1 MILSDSPRRYERTRA
16 HAMREARAWGKI
28 VFRQFRPSLG
38 VSRLMNILSRRF
50 LTAAG
55 AALLLVGCAS
65 TSELSHDEQDSLE
78 SYNRAMFAFNDAVDK
93 ALFKPVAK
101 AYRRVLPEPITISI
115 GNFFSNLNDVVVLL
129 NDLLQF
135 KLHLAA
141 MDSSRIVFNTT
152 FGVAGLFDVASR
164 MELPKHNEDFGQTL
178 GYWGFG
184 NGPYFV
190 LPFLGPSTARDAIG
204 MVGNFFTNPITWA
217 TDSDAVAWGL
227 WGLDLINRRS
237 DLLRIERVLAEDQID
252 PYSFQRSAYLQMRRN
267 LVYDGNPPALD
278 LDFDADPDKSPQ

>member
-1 MILSDSPRRYERTRA
+1 MNTFRRCFLT
-16 HAMREARAWGKI
+16 
-28 VFRQFRPSLG
+28 
-38 VSRLMNILSRRF
+38 
-50 LTAAG
+50 LTAAV
-55 AALLLVGCAS
+55 LLAGCAT
-65 TSELSHDEQDSLE
+65 TSDLAQEDADALE

-93 ALFKPVAK
+93 AVFKPVAK
-101 AYRRVLPEPITISI
+101 VYWRVLPEPVTDSI
-115 GNFFSNLNDVVVLL
+115 GNFFSNLNDVVVLV

-135 KLHLAA
+135 KLHQAA

-152 FGVAGLFDVASR
+152 FGVAGLFDVASH

-184 NGPYFV
+184 EGYYLV
-190 LPFLGPSTARDAIG
+190 LPLLGPSTVRDTVG
-204 MVGNFFTNPITWA
+204 LVGNFFTNPITWA

-237 DLLRIERVLAEDQID
+237 GLLRIERALAEDQIE

-267 LVYDGNPPALD
+267 LVYDGNPPQPAFD
-278 LDFDADPDKSPQ
+278 LEADPDNPLLP

>member
-1 MILSDSPRRYERTRA
+1 MFRRCLPT
-16 HAMREARAWGKI
+16 I
-28 VFRQFRPSLG
+28 
-38 VSRLMNILSRRF
+38 
-50 LTAAG
+50 TAIA
-55 AALLLVGCAS
+55 LLVGCAS
-65 TSELSHDEQDSLE
+65 TPELSDDDADPLE

-101 AYRRVLPEPITISI
+101 VYRRVLPEPVTTSI
-115 GNFFSNLNDVVVLL
+115 GNFFSNLNDVVVLV

-178 GYWGFG
+178 GVWGFG
-184 NGPYFV
+184 EGPYLV
-190 LPFLGPSTARDAIG
+190 LPLLGPSTARDTVG
-204 MVGNFFTNPITWA
+204 LVGNFFTNPITWA

-237 DLLRIERVLAEDQID
+237 SLLRIERALADDQIE

-267 LVYDGNPPALD
+267 LVYDGNPPKP
-278 LDFDADPDKSPQ
+278 DFKLEVEPDNPVQ

>member
-1 MILSDSPRRYERTRA
+1 
-16 HAMREARAWGKI
+16 MREVRGWSKI
-28 VFRQFRPSLG
+28 MFRQFRPSLG
-38 VSRLMNILSRRF
+38 VSRLMNILPRRF
-50 LTAAG
+50 LIAAG
-55 AALLLVGCAS
+55 TALLLAGCAS
-65 TSELSHDEQDSLE
+65 TGEMPRDDHDPLE
-78 SYNRAMFAFNDAVDK
+78 SYNRAMFSFNEAVDK

-129 NDLLQF
+129 NNLLQF

-190 LPFLGPSTARDAIG
+190 LPFLGPSTARDTIG
-204 MVGNFFTNPITWA
+204 LVGNFFTNPITWA
-217 TDSDAVAWGL
+217 TDSEAVAWSL

-237 DLLRIERVLAEDQID
+237 DLLRIERVLADDQID
-252 PYSFQRSAYLQMRRN
+252 PYSFQRSAYLQYRRN
-267 LVYDGNPPALD
+267 LVYDGNPPAP
-278 LDFDADPDKSPQ
+278 DFEFDSNPDNPPQ

>member
-1 MILSDSPRRYERTRA
+1 
-16 HAMREARAWGKI
+16 MREARAWSKI
-28 VFRQFRPSLG
+28 VLRQFRPSLG
-38 VSRLMNILSRRF
+38 VSRLMNILPRRF
-50 LTAAG
+50 LIAAG
-55 AALLLVGCAS
+55 TALLLVGCAS
-65 TSELSHDEQDSLE
+65 TSEPSRDEQGSLE

-115 GNFFSNLNDVVVLL
+115 SNFFSNLNDVVVLL
-129 NDLLQF
+129 NDVLQF

-190 LPFLGPSTARDAIG
+190 LPLLGPSTVRDAIG
-204 MVGNFFTNPITWA
+204 LVGNFFTNPITWA

-227 WGLDLINRRS
+227 WGLNLINQRS

-267 LVYDGNPPALD
+267 LVHDGNPPAPD
-278 LDFDADPDKSPQ
+278 FDFDADPDTPPQ